1 MLGARAKQSRDAAA
15 PRDGDGAEPPGAAAR
30 SGTRCRCCTA
40 ALRTASGWGQVEGPP
55 AAPPDIPAHQN
66 TATHRG
72 LSPTWHGQDEKQTP
86 ALTDARIGAR
96 REPGPRVTY
105 IEKTPK
111 SPRAA

>member
-30 SGTRCRCCTA
+30 SGTRCCTA

-86 ALTDARIGAR
+86 ALMDARIGAR